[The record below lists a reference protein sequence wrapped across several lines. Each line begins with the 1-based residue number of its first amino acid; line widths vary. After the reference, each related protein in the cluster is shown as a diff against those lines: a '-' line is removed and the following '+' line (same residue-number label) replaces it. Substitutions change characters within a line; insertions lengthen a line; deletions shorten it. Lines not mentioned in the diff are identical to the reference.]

1 MTIQIWEG
9 IMSDPTSKSTPR
21 KRPST
26 AKPKRAS
33 GVRTVPLEPA
43 EPRALA
49 PAAVLFA
56 DGPIAVGGACDRSA
70 LQAEDLEKALSLGLS
85 CQLTGQSETVTL
97 PARVLNAHKGDVILI
112 PGGLDIISKLLRQV
126 DPPQDFSHT
135 VIMTRDYDQIAHST
149 ANEGRMLEH
158 IEFDLNRPQE
168 FRLSENALK
177 YLWPGA
183 VLQSVEAAMD
193 GEAFVDPEAPH
204 GVYMIQGLSAHH
216 LAALKRGQV
225 GPVVV
230 APMVVKPHPKLESKA
245 LRAKLHRA
253 ADIARGYAGRP
264 DRSSKSHYRFFGY
277 SNPMAVEGV
286 PAPAS
291 AGWAA
296 GTFASVCSS
305 FVRKVVSE
313 AGVTMNANNGLTH
326 YPEASRLMAAN
337 WLAGFIKNEVFKR
350 YSVFARVL
358 RADERAANQIVNTF
372 VNDDANG
379 MESLAWQHP
388 GTGLAVSPANILDW
402 FGPDQGG
409 CYGHSEPLR
418 YSPKKTVT
426 RAASTWQAFTG
437 FTRLKGKVT
446 RSVGQEFVPVEGAIV
461 RVFDGLQTWTDAQ
474 GQFVLENVPRGRY
487 LVDTEIEIDGLRHT
501 DSQEVNL
508 EKAEVKL
515 DPFLLQ
521 APRHLDA
528 RRLEVALGFSGTEG
542 DVPEQLGFA
551 DNRSGFVFLP
561 TGQAVGSFNPVA
573 FEWGDG
579 LRARFNIGFAKRAV
593 GKNPVKYPVDVT
605 VHGEVRQVVSGG
617 GQDVVASETWTF
629 TVAGQTVDA
638 RALELRFASGLASLI
653 LTVRNVFD
661 DWAV

>member
-1 MTIQIWEG
+1 
-9 IMSDPTSKSTPR
+9 MSDPASKSTPR
-21 KRPST
+21 KRSGT
-26 AKPKRAS
+26 TKAKRAS
-33 GVRTVPLEPA
+33 GVKTVPLEPSQ
-43 EPRALA
+43 PRALA
-49 PAAVLFA
+49 PAAMLFQ

-70 LQAEDLEKALSLGLS
+70 LQSEDLEKALALGLS

-149 ANEGRMLEH
+149 ANEARMLEH
-158 IEFDLNRPQE
+158 IEFDLSRPQD

-204 GVYMIQGLSAHH
+204 GVYSIQGLSAHH
-216 LAALKRGQV
+216 LAALKRDQAE
-225 GPVVV
+225 PVVV
-230 APMVVKPHPKLESKA
+230 APLVVKPHPKLESKA
-245 LRAKLHRA
+245 VREQLHRA
-253 ADIARGYAGRP
+253 ADIARGLAGRP
-264 DRSSKSHYRFFGY
+264 DRNSKSHYRFFAY
-277 SNPMAVEGV
+277 SQPMAVEQV

-305 FVRKVVSE
+305 FVRKVVAE
-313 AGVTMNANNGLTH
+313 AGVTMNANNGLTN
-326 YPEASRLMAAN
+326 YPEASRLMAAE
-337 WLAGFIKNEVFKR
+337 WLAGFIKHEVLKR
-350 YSVFARVL
+350 YSIFAQVL
-358 RADERAANQIVNTF
+358 RADQRAANQIVNTF

-379 MESLAWQHP
+379 MESLAWQQP
-388 GTGLAVSPANILDW
+388 GTGLAVSPMNILDW
-402 FGPDQGG
+402 FGPDRGG

-446 RSVGQEFVPVEGAIV
+446 RSVGQKFEEVEGALV

-474 GQFVLENVPRGRY
+474 GQFVFEKVPRGHY
-487 LVDTEIEIDGLRHT
+487 LIDAEIEIDGLRY
-501 DSQEVNL
+501 SNSEMAFL
-508 EKAEVKL
+508 EDAEFKL
-515 DPFLLQ
+515 PTLLLQ

-528 RRLEVALGFSGTEG
+528 RRIEVALGFSGLEG
-542 DVPEQLGFA
+542 NVPEQLGFA
-551 DNRSGFVFLP
+551 DNRSGFVHLP
-561 TGQAVGSFNPVA
+561 SGQAVGAFHPVA

-579 LRARFNIGFAKRAV
+579 LRARYNLGFSKRAV
-593 GKNPVKYPVDVT
+593 GNPIKYLLDVT
-605 VHGEVRQVVSGG
+605 VQGEVWQVITGG
-617 GQDVVASETWTF
+617 AQKIIVSETWSY
-629 TVAGQTVDA
+629 TVAAEAVDA
-638 RALELRFASGLASLI
+638 RVLHLSFAAGVAALVV
-653 LTVRNVFD
+653 TVRNAVD
-661 DWAV
+661 DWQA